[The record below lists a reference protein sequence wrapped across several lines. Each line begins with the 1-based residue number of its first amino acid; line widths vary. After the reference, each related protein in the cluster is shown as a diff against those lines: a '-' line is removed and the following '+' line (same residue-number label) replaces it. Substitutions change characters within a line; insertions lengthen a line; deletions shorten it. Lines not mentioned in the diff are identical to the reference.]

1 MVAPRPNL
9 RVDLIWAGAIVG
21 TAIMVFA
28 LLMAAS
34 NFGVPL
40 FLAVFSAYVL
50 GPFVT
55 VLEKR
60 GLSRTAAVAV
70 LFLIGLALTAALLLY
85 LVPSLTHELAKVP
98 AMLSKALAEVS
109 PVLHDRFG
117 IDLSPKLRSLTQ
129 EFGQRLAE
137 TGDDIWPVA
146 LKALG
151 STASIVATL
160 LALLVTPVI
169 AFHFLR
175 DAPRYEK
182 LALTLLPPRFRAQ
195 ILSRFAEVDRVLS
208 AFVRGQ
214 LTVGAIYACIYGAG
228 LSLARVDMAV
238 GIALV
243 AGFGNLV
250 PYMGALAGIALTV
263 MSFAVGTHA
272 PWQVGVA
279 IATFGLVQL
288 LDGIL
293 LTPRLVGGRVGLPPV
308 AIILA
313 VLGFGERFGF
323 VGVLLA
329 VPTTAAL
336 TVVAKVLVEQYR
348 HSRLFTGD

>member
-1 MVAPRPNL
+1 VRPDL
-9 RVDLIWAGAIVG
+9 RVDLAWAGAVAG
-21 TAIMVFA
+21 LVLAVFA
-28 LLMAAS
+28 LLLSAR

-40 FLAVFSAYVL
+40 FLALFGAYVL

-55 VLEKR
+55 LLEKR
-60 GLSRTAAVAV
+60 GVGRTAAVAV
-70 LFLIGLALTAALLLY
+70 VFLLVSAGSAALLLY
-85 LVPSLTHELAKVP
+85 LVPALTHELAKVP
-98 AMLSKALAEVS
+98 AMLSKALGQAS
-109 PVLHDRFG
+109 PVLQERFG
-117 IDLSPKLRSLTQ
+117 VELSPQLATVTQ
-129 EFGQRLAE
+129 QVGQRLAGL
-137 TGDDIWPVA
+137 GDDIAPFA

-151 STASIVATL
+151 STASILATL
-160 LALLVTPVI
+160 LALLVVPVI

-175 DAPRYEK
+175 DAPRYEQ
-182 LALTLLPPRFRAQ
+182 LALSLLPPRFRGQ
-195 ILSRFAEVDRVLS
+195 ILARFGEVDRVLS

-214 LTVGAIYACIYGAG
+214 LTVGAIYACIYGVG
-228 LSLARVDMAV
+228 LSTARVDMAV

-250 PYMGALAGIALTV
+250 PYMGAAAGVLLTA
-263 MSFAVGTHA
+263 MSFAVGSHH
-272 PWQVGVA
+272 PWQIGVA
-279 IATFGLVQL
+279 AATFALVQI

-308 AIILA
+308 AVILA
-313 VLGFGERFGF
+313 VLGFGELFGF

-329 VPTTAAL
+329 VPTSAAL